1 MEQNTPNQP
10 KAVANPQVPQPRR
23 PNDTGAVG
31 VECTVK
37 VFDPNSR
44 KVFVEQQAWLYN
56 QV

>member
-37 VFDPNSR
+37 VFDPNSK
-44 KVFVEQQAWLYN
+44 KVFVEQQA
-56 QV
+56 

>member
-1 MEQNTPNQP
+1 MEKNTPQQP
-10 KAVANPQVPQPRR
+10 QVIANPQKQPAKR

-44 KVFVEQQAWLYN
+44 KVFVEQQA
-56 QV
+56 